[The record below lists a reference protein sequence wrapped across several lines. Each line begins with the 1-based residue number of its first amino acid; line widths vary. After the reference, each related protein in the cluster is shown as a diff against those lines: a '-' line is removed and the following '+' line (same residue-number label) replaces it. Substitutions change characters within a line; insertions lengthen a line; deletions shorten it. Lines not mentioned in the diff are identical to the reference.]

1 MNVDS
6 NEEDHDPGGKR
17 DGDDDQ
23 QRQQRRNNNNT
34 NCLIVL
40 TLKKHR
46 DGIWITKLV
55 ERLQAVQQHEQ
66 QRNRNR
72 NSPGPHIE
80 IQVRALEDWFVE
92 GSLVSDPSSS
102 SMDLPSRSNS
112 TSNNTATTIVG
123 IINRVSDA
131 AAPDLYKL
139 CCTVLQVAAQLWHI
153 PVWNGPNAYRLCG
166 NKWCHHRT

>member
-6 NEEDHDPGGKR
+6 NEEDHDPGGKS

-23 QRQQRRNNNNT
+23 QRKTNNHT
-34 NCLIVL
+34 NYLVVL

-66 QRNRNR
+66 QCNRTR

-92 GSLVSDPSSS
+92 GYLVSDPLNRSR
-102 SMDLPSRSNS
+102 DLLP
-112 TSNNTATTIVG
+112 NTMTIVG

-139 CCTVLQVAAQLWHI
+139 CCTVLQVAAQFWHI